1 MSVENAVR
9 KINLEIEEK
18 NNQYVIAVGNFL
30 KEYLEMD
37 PAAAEKVLEEDKNIT
52 KSISE
57 MKKVAKEN
65 AVDGVGVLSDAE
77 GFEIVLKYFGI
88 EAVDPA
94 EAKQESAFDVKLD
107 DFL

>member
-1 MSVENAVR
+1 MSLTKALY
-9 KINLEIEEK
+9 KINLEMEEK
-18 NNQYVIAVGNFL
+18 KNSYVTTVGNFL

-37 PAAAEKVLEEDKNIT
+37 PTAAEKILVEDKNIT
-52 KSISE
+52 NSINE

-94 EAKQESAFDVKLD
+94 EAKEDTFDVKLD